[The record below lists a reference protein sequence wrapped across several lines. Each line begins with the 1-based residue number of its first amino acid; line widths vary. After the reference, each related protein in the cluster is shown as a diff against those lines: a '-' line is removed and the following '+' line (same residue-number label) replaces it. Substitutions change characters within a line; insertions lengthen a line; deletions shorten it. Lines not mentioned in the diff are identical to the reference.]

1 MYCFLLVPP
10 LVSVKNHK
18 CAHAPELQG
27 DSKIADGQD
36 GKVQNAEIHIWYILV
51 SDPLL
56 QHISLL

>member
-36 GKVQNAEIHIWYILV
+36 GKVQNAEIHI
-51 SDPLL
+51 
-56 QHISLL
+56 